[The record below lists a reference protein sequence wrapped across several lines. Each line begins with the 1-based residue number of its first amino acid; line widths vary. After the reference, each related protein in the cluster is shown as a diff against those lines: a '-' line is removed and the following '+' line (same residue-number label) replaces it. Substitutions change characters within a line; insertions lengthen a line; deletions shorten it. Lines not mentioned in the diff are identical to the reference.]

1 MFKDAKFY
9 HTICEHN
16 FYSPKSLFVM
26 GWKRELKLDF
36 EGFVEFR
43 EAEHVGFIE
52 MEERCIKM
60 KCYKWEYMS
69 GKRHGMRKR
78 TCECIAWI

>member
-9 HTICEHN
+9 HAICEHN

-36 EGFVEFR
+36 EVFVEFR
-43 EAEHVGFIE
+43 EAEHMGFIE
-52 MEERCIKM
+52 MEERCTKM
-60 KCYKWEYMS
+60 KC
-69 GKRHGMRKR
+69 
-78 TCECIAWI
+78 